1 METVIGIIFL
11 GALVCACIWGMS
23 AEIKH
28 MKMCTAKAKEEME
41 FFRSFRA
48 YLEDLGDCTDV
59 SR

>member
-1 METVIGIIFL
+1 METVVGIIFL
-11 GALVCACIWGMS
+11 GVIVGVFIWALI
-23 AEIKH
+23 AEVKH

-48 YLEDLGDCTDV
+48 YLEDLGDYTDV